1 MIFLNEMSL
10 YKYRNIDDF
19 VHDSTWKVIDDLIYH
34 SIKLYNSDDSNS
46 EENSDEET
54 ITTAINNVVDF
65 ATENNIEQYKEEFL
79 KLRDLNIMPYYK
91 IWIKY
96 FPKDIEKEIKNN
108 KQFTNGEMKL
118 DSFLHYFIY
127 GMSNQ
132 MRKPII
138 KNDTAF
144 PGTEYYT
151 FIPIDDFESRL
162 YEMSE
167 LILKLIDEIN
177 EN

>member
-1 MIFLNEMSL
+1 MSL
-10 YKYRNIDDF
+10 YNYHNIDDF

-34 SIKLYNSDDSNS
+34 SIKHYNIDNS
-46 EENSDEET
+46 ESEESSDGE
-54 ITTAINNVVDF
+54 IINNAVTNVVEF
-65 ATENNIEQYKEEFL
+65 AEEDDTEKFNKEFL
-79 KLRDLNIMPYYK
+79 KLKDLNIMPYFK

-96 FPKDIEKEIKNN
+96 FPKDIEKQIKNN
-108 KQFTNGEMKL
+108 REFFNDKL
-118 DSFLHYFIY
+118 SLDYFLHYFIY
-127 GMSNQ
+127 GMSNL

-144 PGTEYYT
+144 PGTQYYS

-162 YEMSE
+162 YDMREM
-167 LILKLIDEIN
+167 ILEIIDEIN